1 MKIGEFAQLC
11 HTNISL
17 LHYYQKTGL
26 LLPDYVDPFTGYRY
40 YTSEQIP
47 VFFRIRSL
55 KQAGFEL
62 NEIKKMIAAQKAIP
76 RSCSCLRKRE
86 KPCFALCT
94 ILSWHSK

>member
-40 YTSEQIP
+40 YTSEQIS

-55 KQAGFEL
+55 K
-62 NEIKKMIAAQKAIP
+62 
-76 RSCSCLRKRE
+76 
-86 KPCFALCT
+86 
-94 ILSWHSK
+94 

>member
-26 LLPDYVDPFTGYRY
+26 LFPDYVDPFTGYRY

-55 KQAGFEL
+55 TQAGFEL
-62 NEIKKMIAAQKAIP
+62 NEIKKMIAASDAIFSP
-76 RSCSCLRKRE
+76 VLPCKRE
-86 KPCFALCT
+86 KPFFALCT
-94 ILSWHSK
+94 ILSWRSK

>member
-26 LLPDYVDPFTGYRY
+26 LFPDYVDPFTGYRY

-62 NEIKKMIAAQKAIP
+62 NEIKKMIAAQKIP
-76 RSCSCLRKRE
+76 LLSIFFVGSSHFVLTSSLSARS
-86 KPCFALCT
+86 
-94 ILSWHSK
+94 

>member
-26 LLPDYVDPFTGYRY
+26 LFPDYVDPFTGYRY
-40 YTSEQIP
+40 YTSEQ
-47 VFFRIRSL
+47 
-55 KQAGFEL
+55 
-62 NEIKKMIAAQKAIP
+62 KAIP

-86 KPCFALCT
+86 KPFFALCT
-94 ILSWHSK
+94 ILSWRSK